1 MNKIGLIIKREYL
14 TRVRKRSFIIMT
26 FLGPIL
32 LAAIYII
39 PIMLALNANN
49 DHLNVAVVDESLCFE
64 EHFECNDKHT
74 FVPMEGQPIDSVKAM
89 VNKGIFDMALHVP
102 KFTSRPIA
110 IIYSMRQVPM
120 EMESYISNVMKKEI
134 EDQKLS
140 AKLEAILEAKGVEPE
155 EHLLDSLLKDIH
167 SVKTDVNLQIMRMD
181 EKGNEKETFTK
192 VQFAL
197 GIGLAMLVYM
207 FIIFF
212 GGQVMQGVSE
222 EKTNRIIEVIV
233 SSVKPFQLMMGKIIG
248 VSLVALT
255 QFVLWILL
263 TGVLY
268 VGFSAYIGI
277 SHPDM
282 LSQGTVMSQQITTND
297 IMSNENVQNIVQ
309 IAQSIDFG
317 TIITCFLVFFIL
329 GYLLYATLYAAIG
342 SLVDNNT
349 DSQQFAL
356 PITVPLLIAIISSF
370 YIVNNPDSSLSVW
383 LSMIPFTSPI
393 SMMVRIPFG
402 VPIWQVVVSIVLLAG
417 TFVLMTWIAAKI
429 YRTGILMYGKK
440 LSYKEIFKWLKY
452 K

>member
-1 MNKIGLIIKREYL
+1 MNKIGLIIRREYL
-14 TRVRKRSFIIMT
+14 TRVRKRSFLIMT

-32 LAAIYII
+32 MAAIYII
-39 PIMLALNANN
+39 PIMLALNSSNEN
-49 DHLNVAVVDESLCFE
+49 MRIAVVDESHWFE
-64 EHFECNDKHT
+64 SRFQDNKEHT
-74 FVPMEGQPIDSVKAM
+74 FVILPGQPIDSVKNL
-89 VNKGIFDMALHVP
+89 VKENIFDMALYVP
-102 KFTSRPIA
+102 PTRLNIPSNA
-110 IIYSMRQVPM
+110 IVYSIRQVPM
-120 EMESYISNVMKKEI
+120 EVETYISRVMQKEI
-134 EDQKLS
+134 EDQKLMANGVDPEIVS
-140 AKLEAILEAKGVEPE
+140 A
-155 EHLLDSLLKDIH
+155 
-167 SVKTDVNLQIMRMD
+167 VKTDVNLSIMRMD

-192 VQFAL
+192 VQFTL
-197 GIGLAMLVYM
+197 GIALAMLVYM

-212 GGQVMQGVSE
+212 GGQVMQGVAE

-255 QFVLWILL
+255 QFVLWIVL
-263 TGVLY
+263 TGALY
-268 VGFSAYIGI
+268 LGFSAFMGL
-277 SHPDM
+277 SNPEM
-282 LSQGTVMSQQITTND
+282 LSSGTVMAQQI
-297 IMSNENVQNIVQ
+297 SNENVMNNESVQSILQIVH
-309 IAQSIDFG
+309 SIDFG
-317 TIITCFLVFFIL
+317 TIIATFLIFFIL

-349 DSQQFAL
+349 DAQQFTL
-356 PITVPLLIAIISSF
+356 PVTVPLIVAIISSF

-402 VPIWQVVVSIVLLAG
+402 VPIWQIILSIVLLAG